1 MMVKDCSKFISKSIL
16 SILLCLFV
24 SVSSIVSAEKQEW
37 IDKNYDFSK
46 VKRVLIHEPIVSD
59 KLKNGIS
66 ERQISEIFNSK
77 LKLPENVKVVTTADI
92 VNKVKIDNGIDIIG
106 LMSQNPKEAAK
117 LYYEAIPNY
126 ADIVISSRV
135 FEYSVG
141 SEYREGYTYS
151 TTEYQTA
158 YVNNNLGTNLGTI
171 DMPVSKTN
179 SVPGGN
185 VPVVYASV
193 RWDVY
198 DSKTGKAVIARL
210 DDRARA
216 NEKAFDN
223 TKPKDLY
230 QRITGSFFDFI
241 SDELSS
247 K

>member
-1 MMVKDCSKFISKSIL
+1 MREEYSKFISKGIISIF
-16 SILLCLFV
+16 LCLFL

-37 IDKNYDFSK
+37 VDKNYDFTK
-46 VKRVLIHEPIVSD
+46 VKRVLIHEPVVSD

-66 ERQISEIFNSK
+66 EHQISEIFSSK
-77 LKLPENVKVVTTADI
+77 LKLPDNAKVVTTAEI
-92 VNKVKIDNGIDIIG
+92 VNKVKVDSGIDILA
-106 LMSQNPKEAAK
+106 LMAQNPKEASR

-126 ADIVISSRV
+126 SDIVITSRV
-135 FEYSVG
+135 FEYSIG

-158 YVNNNLGTNLGTI
+158 YVNNNRGTSLGTV
-171 DMPVSKTN
+171 DMPVSTTH
-179 SVPGGN
+179 SIPGGN

-198 DSKTGKAVIARL
+198 DAKTGKAVISRL

-216 NEKAFDN
+216 NARAFDN

-230 QRITGSFFDFI
+230 QRITGAFFDFI
-241 SDELSS
+241 SDKLSS